1 MVSKKVVA
9 TAALA
14 SAAALGYAAVKWNRD
29 KEEEA
34 KQARKEA
41 SVPWSAAADELA
53 IDDGAVGTVLDS
65 EVLETEKIISAPNG
79 SKTLLVTY
87 GARNAHG
94 SPIKV
99 TGLVTF
105 PQGEAP
111 ADGWPVLSYAH
122 GTTGITKEAAPSM
135 AIGTH
140 PDHEAF
146 TLVVDSYLQTW
157 LDKGFAV
164 IQPDYEGLGT
174 SGKGTYM
181 DRNSLASSVNEMVR
195 ATRAEYGFAEYW
207 YNTGWSQGGFAA
219 VSAASADDVP
229 AGLVKTLAIAPG
241 DTYVPATK
249 VPGFVAKTLFAT
261 VDEKN
266 LAYTSYA
273 IQGAMNFNK
282 GIKADDFLSE
292 KGKEVM
298 DFASRVCLTTFKEEN
313 TIHGREVL
321 NDDPKLTALLEH
333 LSANSMVNMHPT
345 TPVVIFSSEDDEII
359 DFGQISSAAK
369 EIQANDGTD
378 VTFEVRTGEGHRDM
392 VRRAIEDQTPF
403 VPELQQK
410 S

>member
-249 VPGFVAKTLFAT
+249 VPGFVAKTLFAP